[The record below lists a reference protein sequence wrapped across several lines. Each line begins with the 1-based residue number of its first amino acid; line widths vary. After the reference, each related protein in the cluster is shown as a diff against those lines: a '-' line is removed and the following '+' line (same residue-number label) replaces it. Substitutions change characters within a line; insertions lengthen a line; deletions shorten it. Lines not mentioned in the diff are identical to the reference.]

1 MNLAATAHWIVFSR
15 LNQKQLKH
23 YRSLTPLTSPRR
35 NAGEHQS
42 DKLTALSRNNI

>member
-1 MNLAATAHWIVFSR
+1 MNSAVIAHWIVFSR
-15 LNQKQLKH
+15 QNRKQLKH
-23 YRSLTPLTSPRR
+23 YRSLTLLTSPRR